1 MKKTN
6 LILLIIGIIL
16 AVAGGVLCYNTYHSS
31 YADSLACKNEI
42 SALTDQITE
51 KKTELEVL
59 TEDAAKA
66 SLESEITALTEQK
79 SALSDQKLAS
89 ERPYSYSLTLL
100 FVGIILTGA
109 GAVNLV
115 RSKRAAALQNQAG
128 ANSRTQARAKLN
140 KLAQASLMAAL
151 CYIGF
156 AFFKIDIPVGTE
168 STAFHLGNVF
178 CVLAALL
185 LGGFWG
191 GLAGAVG
198 MTVADLTTIYV
209 TSAPKTFI
217 LKFCIGLIVGLVA
230 HQIFHLNTRRK
241 RGQIIG
247 ITVLASACGM
257 IFNIIAD
264 PLVGY
269 FYKTYLLGLPQ
280 DLTKTLLKISQLT
293 TSVNAAVA
301 VLCASVFY
309 LALRPALKKAGLLT

>member
-6 LILLIIGIIL
+6 LILLIIGIVL

-31 YADSLACKNEI
+31 YADSLAYKNEI

-51 KKTELEVL
+51 KKTELEAL

-66 SLESEITALTEQK
+66 DLESEITALTEQK

-100 FVGIILTGA
+100 FVGIIFTGA

-115 RSKRAAALQNQAG
+115 RSKRAASSQNQAA

-191 GLAGAVG
+191 GLAGAACLRMRHDLQYYSRPVG
-198 MTVADLTTIYV
+198 RL
-209 TSAPKTFI
+209 F
-217 LKFCIGLIVGLVA
+217 L
-230 HQIFHLNTRRK
+230 
-241 RGQIIG
+241 
-247 ITVLASACGM
+247 
-257 IFNIIAD
+257 
-264 PLVGY
+264 
-269 FYKTYLLGLPQ
+269 Q
-280 DLTKTLLKISQLT
+280 DLPVRT
-293 TSVNAAVA
+293 AAGSDKDPAQDLPAYHQRERCGCGA
-301 VLCASVFY
+301 VCFRVLSGA
-309 LALRPALKKAGLLT
+309 APRP